1 MTINMQ
7 GAPQPS
13 TGHEQP
19 DCPTLSQQLFPAA
32 SISLLLNA
40 GYTTLPPS
48 MPSTSVL
55 LSVGTP
61 IVTPIVTSVSVVND
75 FRPRISSVN
84 ASSHGQIFV
93 GANINCSHAQPADV
107 NSKKPFTLKFSIK
120 ICQSCRRNYEGPND
134 TMGLVVAR
142 AERRLVSNL
151 STGTQF
157 LGKESNSYYH
167 LHIACLKA
175 ADCTFNRDSDLVI
188 PDEVISNLQTFLAL
202 KLQCSFTN

>member
-1 MTINMQ
+1 MQ
-7 GAPQPS
+7 GASSAPQPS

-19 DCPTLSQQLFPAA
+19 DCPTLSQQLFPTA
-32 SISLLLNA
+32 SISLLMNA

-48 MPSTSVL
+48 IPSTSGL

-61 IVTPIVTSVSVVND
+61 IVTSVSMVND
-75 FRPRISSVN
+75 FRPRISSV

-93 GANINCSHAQPADV
+93 GANINCSNAHPADV

-151 STGTQF
+151 STCTQF
-157 LGKESNSYYH
+157 LGKESNSHYH

-175 ADCTFNRDSDLVI
+175 ASCTFNGDSDLVI
-188 PDEVISNLQTFLAL
+188 PDEVILKLNNLQKFLAL